1 VATGE
6 QAQHRRQWLAG
17 AMLIM
22 LVAGAAWWTAWRAD
36 GDLRGELLQQARL
49 AAQAVDVERVGLL
62 TGTVADLESPDHHR
76 MKEQF
81 AVVGASL
88 PAGRLLRL
96 IGRKA
101 DGTLFVLVDGAAAGT
116 QAAPPAQVDAAP
128 ADLRAVFDGKD
139 GAVAGPLSDRLWPR
153 VSAWIPIRDKADLS
167 GFGTPDDAQAMVRK
181 AVDFYR
187 QNGRE
192 RFIAECN
199 NPQGQ
204 FRRGNLYAFAYD
216 LDMTMRAHP
225 VTPELVGHNL
235 LDKQDRSGSQDFRKE
250 IQDVALS
257 RGSGWVDYPYQNPAN
272 GKIEPK
278 TTYVERVDD
287 LIIASGAYQ
296 SSGEVVAA
304 LAMDIDSRT
313 WQWEVAIRSAVPV
326 GLMLALL
333 IATIAGLVLKRRVDA
348 APKPLLRRLLA
359 PLAAII
365 VLLTFGT
372 AALLW
377 QQYQRQLAAN
387 LARHVAEVAGE
398 WQGLLEQ
405 QSAGLAMT
413 GQLIAADATVQKALR
428 AGDGERLLAAW
439 QPVFAT
445 LKRENQLT
453 HFYFLDRN
461 RVCLLRVHRP
471 ALRGDVIN
479 RFTARAAERTG
490 KTATGIELG
499 PLGTFTL
506 RVVRPVFAGGTLV
519 GYVELGKEIED
530 LMDTLQYRSGSLLAV
545 LIHKEHL
552 TRQAWEDGMR
562 LLNREAYWDRLA
574 HSVLTYPVQGQLPN
588 ALVQWADHAGG
599 AAHRAREGEVVVDGK
614 DFFVSAIPLHD
625 VAGQDVGD
633 LLVMR
638 DISAENEAF
647 TGLLIVGGST
657 GGVLLMLLLS
667 FIVVL
672 LRRADAGIRAR
683 EAALQNTLQF
693 QKDLLEAVPSPI
705 YCKDAQGIYI
715 ASNKAFERYLGRSHE
730 EIIGKTVHD
739 LGPVDL
745 ADKYDQA
752 DRDLLT
758 HLGAQTYE
766 ASVLYADGTRHEVV
780 FNKAT
785 FTDAEGQVA
794 GLIGV
799 IFDITERK
807 RAEEKLHLA
816 ASVFTYAREGILIT
830 TADGT
835 IIDVND
841 AFSRITGY
849 GRDEVVGQNPR
860 LLSSG
865 RHDQAF
871 YADMWRALIDTG
883 HWHGE
888 IWNRRKSGEVF
899 VEMQTIS
906 SVRDALGKPREYV
919 SLFSDITV
927 LKENERRLE
936 RIANYD
942 ALTGLPN
949 RVLLSDRLR
958 QGMAQAQRQGHLL
971 AVAFLDLDGFKA
983 INDSH
988 GHKAGDELLI
998 GVATRMTATLRES
1011 DTLARIGGD
1020 EFVAVLFD
1028 LADAAASE
1036 PMLSRLLA
1044 AAADPVPAGNLLLQ
1058 VSASLGVTFY
1068 PQAAEV
1074 NADQLMRQADQ
1085 AMYQAKLAGK
1095 NRYHVFDAEQDRSVR
1110 GHHQSVERVQRAL
1123 TEHQFVLHYQPK
1135 VNLRTGVMLGAE
1147 ALIRWQHPE
1156 KGLLPPAVFLPTIA
1170 DHPLAIAVGEWMI
1183 DAALEQIGRW
1193 NALGLSIPVSVNVGA
1208 RHLQQANFVERLRA
1222 LLAKHPSVRP
1232 CELDLEVQETSALKG
1247 LPRVAQLIDACREIG
1262 VSFSLDDFGS
1272 GYSSLTYLKRLS
1284 VSQIKIDQS
1293 FVRNMFDDPGEL
1305 AILDAVLGLATA
1317 FGRLVIAN
1325 GMETVPHG
1333 EMLLR
1338 LGCEH
1343 AQGYGIAPPMPADEL
1358 ARWSLAWRPDPAW
1371 ARLPAVLSRDDLL
1384 EQLQTLLQQRRQ

>member
-76 MKEQF
+76 MKEQL

-101 DGTLFVLVDGAAAGT
+101 DGTLFVLVDGAAAGA

-128 ADLRAVFDGKD
+128 ADLRAVFDGND

-153 VSAWIPIRDKADLS
+153 VSAWVPIRDKADLS

-377 QQYQRQLAAN
+377 QQYQRQLAAT
-387 LARHVAEVAGE
+387 LAGHVAEVAGE

-479 RFTARAAERTG
+479 RFTARAAERNRQDRHRYRTR
-490 KTATGIELG
+490 TA
-499 PLGTFTL
+499 
-506 RVVRPVFAGGTLV
+506 
-519 GYVELGKEIED
+519 GYL
-530 LMDTLQYRSGSLLAV
+530 YAARRASG
-545 LIHKEHL
+545 
-552 TRQAWEDGMR
+552 
-562 LLNREAYWDRLA
+562 
-574 HSVLTYPVQGQLPN
+574 
-588 ALVQWADHAGG
+588 
-599 AAHRAREGEVVVDGK
+599 
-614 DFFVSAIPLHD
+614 
-625 VAGQDVGD
+625 
-633 LLVMR
+633 
-638 DISAENEAF
+638 
-647 TGLLIVGGST
+647 
-657 GGVLLMLLLS
+657 
-667 FIVVL
+667 
-672 LRRADAGIRAR
+672 LRRWNAR
-683 EAALQNTLQF
+683 RLCRIGQGDRGSHGHA
-693 QKDLLEAVPSPI
+693 AVPLRQS
-705 YCKDAQGIYI
+705 A
-715 ASNKAFERYLGRSHE
+715 GRSHPQ
-730 EIIGKTVHD
+730 GAPDATG
-739 LGPVDL
+739 LGRRHAL
-745 ADKYDQA
+745 AQ
-752 DRDLLT
+752 
-758 HLGAQTYE
+758 
-766 ASVLYADGTRHEVV
+766 
-780 FNKAT
+780 
-785 FTDAEGQVA
+785 
-794 GLIGV
+794 
-799 IFDITERK
+799 
-807 RAEEKLHLA
+807 EKLHLA

-1123 TEHQFVLHYQPK
+1123 TEHQFILHYQPK
-1135 VNLRTGVMLGAE
+1135 VNLRTGVLLGAE